1 MMLKAQAFPINI
13 INSSRYLLIGLCRY
27 LLFLYMGEM
36 LMDLWQELSEKRAL
50 LDKAIETLASN
61 GYELAAKERDYK
73 IAINKKA
80 LELRAEDTPVTLINT
95 IIYGY
100 EDIAKLRF
108 ERDTAEVKY
117 NANNEYINT
126 LKLQIRILENQL
138 SREYS
143 R

>member
-1 MMLKAQAFPINI
+1 M
-13 INSSRYLLIGLCRY
+13 S
-27 LLFLYMGEM
+27 
-36 LMDLWQELSEKRAL
+36 LWVELNEKRAL

-61 GYELAAKERDYK
+61 GYDLASKERDYK

-108 ERDTAEVKY
+108 ERDTAQVKY
-117 NANNEYINT
+117 NANNEYIMA
-126 LKLQIRILENQL
+126 LKLQIKILNEQL
-138 SREYS
+138 NKEWGNTK
-143 R
+143 